1 MSSKY
6 EYRFSATDVRNAIKC
21 PRLFV
26 LAKKF
31 KKRAAYPIGLG
42 VGNLVHDTLNSFIKM
57 ISSRSKIISLF
68 SKNMNTNEIREI
80 CRELLSELFSER
92 IDKKLSKIRD
102 INTIEKAWILLDG
115 SSEKF
120 ALILKKALIRYPL
133 EEIPGKIILGAEKSF
148 KLPLTIQ
155 DQQFILTGRVDF
167 LLRDP
172 ETNQIIIFDYKT
184 GSPENINQDCIQLVC
199 YSMGIER
206 ELKEKSEIRILY
218 FFEDGIRDVEL
229 PPSEDLKPKLLT
241 LLLEMAQWLED
252 YPQRISDE
260 ELCDKCLVKQ
270 DCYKEFDGI
279 NPPDEIKASIFDKI
293 KDLVKT
299 PSIHEAHEIKIGKSL
314 KNNNEIKINKNKFT
328 RHIAILGS
336 SGSGKTVLAKV
347 IIEEILGSGI
357 SALLIDPQGDLAS
370 LTLSNTIEGQKLLSN
385 IEKFIF
391 TPGSN
396 KGVNLILD
404 PFADPPKE
412 KGLDKNEFREFKLAL
427 LDNISLNLLSILNL
441 DPAKNKEEKSF
452 LEVVINEIWNMGE
465 RPSFTKIANYVES
478 IETVTPVDGGERISV
493 DLLLSSRKRRQI
505 CSLLLSYAVGT
516 DGTLFRGG
524 ESLNLND
531 ITSGKPKLYV
541 IHLGAIGADVKK
553 RQIVL
558 SWIIRSIYTWMLKN
572 PPKDQDPRLLFYID
586 EVADF
591 LPPHPHNPASKK
603 MIDLLLRQA
612 RKYGVSCMLATQS
625 PASIDYKALDNV
637 LTLLIG
643 RIPTKQSK
651 EKISD
656 LVGPKFKDFDDRKEK
671 LEKVMK
677 AKQGEFLIVSEDINP
692 CLFKSRMTYTEH
704 RILSLEDISRLYHE
718 NLI

>member
-1 MSSKY
+1 MPSKH
-6 EYRFSATDVRNAIKC
+6 EYRFSASDVRNAIKC

-26 LAKKF
+26 LSKKF
-31 KKRAAYPIGLG
+31 RKREAYPIGLG
-42 VGNLVHDTLNSFIKM
+42 VGNLVHDTLNNFM
-57 ISSRSKIISLF
+57 KIISRRSEISSLF
-68 SKNMNTNEIREI
+68 SRDMNAVEIQEI
-80 CRELLSELFSER
+80 CRDLLYELYSKK
-92 IDKKLSKIRD
+92 IDQKLLKIRG
-102 INTIEKAWILLDG
+102 IETIEKAWTLLDG

-120 ALILKKALIRYPL
+120 ALIIRKALIRYPI
-133 EEIPGKIILGAEKSF
+133 EEISDKIILGSEKSF

-155 DQQFILTGRVDF
+155 DQEFMLTGRIDF

-172 ETNQIIIFDYKT
+172 ETDQIIIFDYKT
-184 GSPENINQDCIQLVC
+184 GSPKNINQDCIQLVC

-206 ELKEKSEIRILY
+206 EFEEKIEIRVLY

-229 PPSEDLKPKLLT
+229 PPSEDLKPKLFT
-241 LLLEMAQWLED
+241 LLLEMVQWLND
-252 YPQRISDE
+252 YPHRISDE
-260 ELCDKCLVKQ
+260 ELCDKCLIRQ
-270 DCYKEFDGI
+270 DCYKIFDGVSS
-279 NPPDEIKASIFDKI
+279 PDEIKTGLIDRI

-299 PSIHEAHEIKIGKSL
+299 PSTFDSSEIKIGKSV
-314 KNNNEIKINKNKFT
+314 KDDQEVKINKNKFT
-328 RHIAILGS
+328 RHLAILGS

-370 LTLSNTIEGQKLLSN
+370 LAISNTVEGQKLLSN
-385 IEKFIF
+385 VEKFIF
-391 TPGSN
+391 TPGSD

-404 PFADPPKE
+404 PFADPPE
-412 KGLDKNEFREFKLAL
+412 EEGLDKNEFREFKLAL

-441 DPAKNKEEKSF
+441 DPGKNKEEKSF
-452 LEVVINEIWNMGE
+452 LEVAINEIWQMGE
-465 RPSFTKIANYVES
+465 RPSFTKIANCIES

-524 ESLNLND
+524 KTLNLNN
-531 ITSGKPKLYV
+531 ITTGKPKLYV
-541 IHLGAIGADVKK
+541 VHLGAIGADVKK

-558 SWIIRSIYTWMLKN
+558 SWIIRSLYTWMLKN
-572 PPKDQDPRLLFYID
+572 PPKGQDPRLLFYID

-656 LVGPKFKDFDDRKEK
+656 LVGPKFKDFSDRKEK
-671 LEKVMK
+671 LEKLMK
-677 AKQGEFLIVSEDINP
+677 VKQGEFLIVSEDIIP
-692 CLFKSRMTYTEH
+692 QVFKSRMTFTDH
-704 RILSLEDISRLYHE
+704 RILSLDEISNLYRE
-718 NLI
+718 KKI